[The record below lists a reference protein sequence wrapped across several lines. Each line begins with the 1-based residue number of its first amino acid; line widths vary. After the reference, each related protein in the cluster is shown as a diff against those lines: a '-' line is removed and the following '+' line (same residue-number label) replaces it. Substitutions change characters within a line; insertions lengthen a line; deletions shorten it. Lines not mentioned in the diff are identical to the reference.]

1 MASYGDKKPMP
12 KVSEWFTVEE
22 VEHSDTAIRLGIS
35 NKASEIVLARA
46 RKVGVNVMDPI
57 RENWD
62 IPFRPNSWYRSE
74 PLEKVITWDGGFK
87 NWCAKYK
94 PGVWCEQ
101 GLIYK
106 HMKCQDAWDQYFA
119 KKQHPTGGAVDHEI
133 ASVDNDALFFWIKKN
148 LDYDQL
154 IREFPKPGVPNSG
167 WVHVSYVS
175 ETENRHQHF
184 SVPSYDRYN

>member
-1 MASYGDKKPMP
+1 MP
-12 KVSEWFTVEE
+12 KVSKWFTVEE
-22 VEHSDTAIRLGIS
+22 VEFSDTAIRLNIP
-35 NKASEIVLARA
+35 NKAPEVVLARA

-57 RENWD
+57 RENWN

-87 NWCAKYK
+87 GWCAKHAK
-94 PGVWCEQ
+94 PWIEREI
-101 GLIYK
+101 LYK
-106 HMKCQDAWDQYFA
+106 HLAVKASWDEYFA
-119 KKQHPTGGAVDHEI
+119 NKQHPTGGAVDHEI

-154 IREFPKPGVPNSG
+154 IREFPKPGIPNSG

-175 ETENRHQHF
+175 ESENRHQYF
-184 SVPSYDRYN
+184 SVPSYDRYH

>member
-1 MASYGDKKPMP
+1 MP

-22 VEHSDTAIRLGIS
+22 VEFSDTAIRLNIP
-35 NKASEIVLARA
+35 NKAPEVVLARA
-46 RKVGVNVMDPI
+46 RKVGVHVMDPI

-74 PLEKVITWDGGFK
+74 PLEKVITWNSGFRR
-87 NWCAKYK
+87 WCAKHAK
-94 PGVWCEQ
+94 PWIKQEI
-101 GLIYK
+101 LYK
-106 HMKCQDAWDQYFA
+106 HLAVKAAWDEYFTR
-119 KKQHPTGGAVDHEI
+119 KQHPTGGAVDHEI

-154 IREFPKPGVPNSG
+154 IREFPKPGIPNSG

-175 ETENRHQHF
+175 ESENRHQYF
-184 SVPSYDRYN
+184 SVPSYDRYH